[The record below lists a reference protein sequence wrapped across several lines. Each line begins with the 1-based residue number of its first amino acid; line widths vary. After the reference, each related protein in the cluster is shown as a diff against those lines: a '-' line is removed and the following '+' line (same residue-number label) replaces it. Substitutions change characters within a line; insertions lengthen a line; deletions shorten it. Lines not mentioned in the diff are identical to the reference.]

1 MAVRSDRPVDGQVYR
16 GLCYGPY
23 GILRV
28 RKVFLSMHAVT
39 PVVIHNVY
47 MYIYIYIYIYIYTH
61 THTYIYIYI
70 YIYIHIYIYMN
81 ICPIYT

>member
-28 RKVFLSMHAVT
+28 RKVSLSMHAVT
-39 PVVIHNVY
+39 PVVIISICIYVY
-47 MYIYIYIYIYIYTH
+47 IYIYMYIYMYVYIYIYIYICT
-61 THTYIYIYI
+61 
-70 YIYIHIYIYMN
+70 
-81 ICPIYT
+81 